1 MRMLPGAG
9 LAIVHCK
16 SRRSYELV
24 HSRTEPM
31 PRERIEPAW
40 PVKTISKVSPTWAAS
55 MAVRPASPSCRRA
68 RVRASATRTSWQSA
82 TPAKPIPTPRRPNQ
96 NSTSP
101 APPAHWERQ
110 PRLAVTLIPRAEQIE
125 TEAGTCFGF
134 IGTPPGRSS
143 SAASCSRP
151 SSRIPMPSSSRSTRP
166 SRSSEPAPAGSAAHH
181 RMLGR
186 AGTSELK
193 ISSHAAR
200 HEAADLGAAVDVI
213 RPDHGA
219 AGAVRLGDHGVV
231 GHLDPVAQESHA
243 IMSVA
248 RVPVDIVQRGAVSV
262 GAAGTA
268 ALAVQA
274 LEPALE
280 GRVCVATVVAGLH
293 GWADHGSNR
302 YESDHPEC
310 RDRHIASLDSRAH
323 ERRRG
328 AACAARDAM
337 LAGAADRF
345 QPSQRGDNR
354 EGRCLIL
361 FSRARTYRVRAL
373 LRL

>member
-1 MRMLPGAG
+1 MRMLPGAS

-31 PRERIEPAW
+31 PRERIEPAC

-68 RVRASATRTSWQSA
+68 RIRASATRTSWQSA

-110 PRLAVTLIPRAEQIE
+110 PRLAVTLIPRARQIE
-125 TEAGTCFGF
+125 TEAGACFGF

-166 SRSSEPAPAGSAAHH
+166 SRSSEPAPAGLTAHD
-181 RMLGR
+181 RMLRR
-186 AGTSELK
+186 AGTKVETSN
-193 ISSHAAR
+193 HAAG
-200 HEAADLGAAVDVI
+200 HEAADHGAAVDVI

-219 AGAVRLGDHGVV
+219 ADAVWLGDHGVV
-231 GHLDPVAQESHA
+231 GHLNPVAQESHA

-248 RVPVDIVQRGAVSV
+248 GVPVDIVQRRAVGV
-262 GAAGTA
+262 GTAGTA
-268 ALAVQA
+268 ALAAQA
-274 LEPALE
+274 LEPAFE

-293 GWADHGSNR
+293 RWSDHDSNR
-302 YESDHPEC
+302 YESDPEC
-310 RDRHIASLDSRAH
+310 RD
-323 ERRRG
+323 
-328 AACAARDAM
+328 
-337 LAGAADRF
+337 
-345 QPSQRGDNR
+345 
-354 EGRCLIL
+354 
-361 FSRARTYRVRAL
+361 
-373 LRL
+373 